1 MTLWHSLAGASMG
14 DDVPSREVFS
24 SRMEVTMACPRQYL
38 SRSRVQNVQ
47 ISLNT

>member
-24 SRMEVTMACPRQYL
+24 SRMEVTMAGTGRYL
-38 SRSRVQNVQ
+38 SMSRVRSMQ
-47 ISLNT
+47 IAA